1 MIQRSK
7 PIRRTAIKR
16 STKPIA
22 RSKPKAKRA
31 KPRPGRLT
39 GTALEE
45 LRVECFMRDKGV
57 CQGCGCRTVF
67 GMDQECDESFH
78 MAHRRGKRMWGDH
91 IDQVDT
97 QCGKCHRLEHSYGK
111 DRIKPCPPKPKP

>member
-1 MIQRSK
+1 MIQRRK
-7 PIRRTAIKR
+7 PIRRTAVKKKR
-16 STKPIA
+16 T
-22 RSKPKAKRA
+22 
-31 KPRPGRLT
+31 KPRPGRLK
-39 GTALEE
+39 GDDLKE
-45 LRVECFMRDKGV
+45 LRLACWMRDGGI
-57 CQGCGCRTVF
+57 CQKCGTRTLI
-67 GMDQECDESFH
+67 DRPPEHPLSYH